1 MLTERKKTILLLTL
15 LIAIGIAI
23 SGGFAGVLLHLAL
36 RGEVGWWALLLLL
49 LAVGAALKVTIVFRR
64 LVVQKIL
71 YSEHRY
77 RTLFSNTADAV
88 LLLRGGT
95 ILEANA
101 RAGKI
106 LGFSA
111 GELKGLDL
119 LEISPLQQWNGEAS
133 QKVLSQCMQWSGGQM
148 RRVFDWQYLR
158 HVEVRDAE
166 VSAQK
171 VKIDGRT
178 AALLT
183 MRDVTA
189 RREEERELRESEE
202 HYRAIFERSSNL
214 FMLFRADGSLVDANR
229 AACDM
234 YNRNLEEFKDLPFS
248 SRIYE
253 PELAAKYLRLIA
265 DTITARRSNY
275 LEINLRD
282 CAGDEVFLEVYLDPF
297 VLHDEPLCLATAIN
311 VTAWRHATRLIRQ
324 DEQRLETLLRLQQMI
339 SPDEEQLCDYL
350 LHSCRVLTGS
360 RRGLLAVADAHG
372 VLQWR
377 ASDYASI
384 GWEKELLGQVPHMP
398 YWCNDS
404 ASTDIPH
411 PPGVERCLLV
421 PLELENVVVACVMVT
436 DKEEHYDRGDARQ
449 LGLLLQGAWQR
460 LQRLRMVQDLRIA
473 KEEAER
479 ASQAKGEFLALVSH
493 ELRTPM
499 TVIMAAL
506 QQAMESASTE
516 QNRCLEMADSA
527 TRSLLELVN
536 DILDFSKLEADKM
549 ELELLPFCIRDLP
562 EPVLRTFSLS
572 AEEKNIHINTEFASD
587 VPPVLLGDQYRLRQ
601 VLFNLVG
608 NAVKFTERGAIDI
621 SFALSKHTAAEAE
634 NVCMLQ
640 IAVKDTGIGI
650 SGVDSERLF
659 EGFSQADSST
669 TRKYGGTGL
678 GLAICKGIVT
688 RMGGSIE
695 AHPRSEGG
703 SEFSF
708 RIPLQIVAHTPEIAA
723 EEGEADHLTEALASP
738 LLPASGKRVLIVE
751 DDLQS
756 AALFRAV
763 LQETGAKVTDVR
775 SGYEAIQACREEFF
789 DLVLVDS
796 QMPGLDG
803 AETIRRIRA
812 EAQPNNK
819 QVLLV
824 GMSAAKDPEVQKRM
838 CAAGADA
845 YLVKPLKR
853 QELYSIV
860 ARLQ

>member
-1 MLTERKKTILLLTL
+1 MLTERKKIILLLTL
-15 LIAIGIAI
+15 LIAVGIAI
-23 SGGFAGVLLHLAL
+23 SGGFAGVLLHLTL

-49 LAVGAALKVTIVFRR
+49 LAIGAALKVTILFRR

-88 LLLRGGT
+88 LLLRGST

-101 RAGKI
+101 RAGQI

-119 LEISPLQQWNGEAS
+119 LGISPLQQWNGEAS
-133 QKVLSQCMQWSGGQM
+133 QKVLSQCIHWSGGQM

-158 HVEVRDAE
+158 HGEVRDAE

-189 RREEERELRESEE
+189 RREQERELRESEE

-214 FMLFRADGSLVDANR
+214 FILFRADGTMVDANR

-234 YNRNLEEFKDLPFS
+234 YNRSLEELKDLPFS

-275 LEINLRD
+275 LEISLRD
-282 CAGDEVFLEVYLDPF
+282 CAGEEVFLEVYLDPF

-339 SPDEEQLCDYL
+339 DPGEKQLCDYL

-377 ASDYASI
+377 ASDYATS
-384 GWEKELLGQVPHMP
+384 GWGGALLGQVPHMP

-411 PPGVERCLLV
+411 PPGIERCLLV

-436 DKEEHYDRGDARQ
+436 DKEKPYDRGDARQ

-516 QNRCLEMADSA
+516 QNRYLEMADSA
-527 TRSLLELVN
+527 SRSLLELVN
-536 DILDFSKLEADKM
+536 DILDFSKLEADKL

-572 AEEKNIHINTEFASD
+572 AEEKNIHIKTEFASD
-587 VPPVLLGDQYRLRQ
+587 LPPVLLGDQYRLRQ

-621 SFALSKHTAAEAE
+621 SFALSTHAAADE
-634 NVCMLQ
+634 VCMLQ
-640 IAVKDTGIGI
+640 VAVRDTGIGI
-650 SGVDSERLF
+650 SDVDSERLF

-708 RIPLQIVAHTPEIAA
+708 RVPLQIVAHTTEIAVK
-723 EEGEADHLTEALASP
+723 EGEADHLTEALASP

-756 AALFRAV
+756 AALFRAI
-763 LQETGAKVTDVR
+763 LQETGAKVTDVLN
-775 SGYEAIQACREEFF
+775 GYAAIQACRDEFF
-789 DLVLVDS
+789 DLVLVDY
-796 QMPGLDG
+796 QMSGLDG

-812 EAQPNNK
+812 ETQPNNK

-824 GMSAAKDPEVQKRM
+824 GMSAANDPDVQKGMR
-838 CAAGADA
+838 AAGADA
-845 YLVKPLKR
+845 CLAKPIKR
-853 QELYSIV
+853 HELYSIV